1 MYKTQWRLVRENN
14 LAGRIVET
22 NYYSSRIL
30 LLNDLNSRIPVTL
43 SSDGAQA
50 ILTGSGK
57 KNPKL
62 EYLPEEYEFKE
73 DVNVFAS
80 GKERIFIPGTPIGKT
95 TEKGDV
101 KLYVDPNLL
110 LIDGNRFNSYPNI
123 VHKCIIKGDGKYIS
137 IAAASIIAKNHRDNI
152 MKGLEIYFYEYD
164 WKNNKGYPTKKHRE
178 ALMNLG
184 PTEHHRKSFQLLPS
198 QLSLDI

>member
-1 MYKTQWRLVRENN
+1 MLKHYSLEMIVAGCDESGRGCLAGPVVAAAVILPKGYKNN
-14 LAGRIVET
+14 LI
-22 NYYSSRIL
+22 
-30 LLNDLNSRIPVTL
+30 NDSKML
-43 SSDGAQA
+43 SSKVRYKLAELIKKESISWSVGIASVNEIDTINIMNASFLAMHRA
-50 ILTGSGK
+50 IK
-57 KNPKL
+57 
-62 EYLPEEYEFKE
+62 
-73 DVNVFAS
+73 
-80 GKERIFIPGTPIGKT
+80 
-95 TEKGDV
+95 

-152 MKGLEIYFYEYD
+152 MKDLDINFYEYD